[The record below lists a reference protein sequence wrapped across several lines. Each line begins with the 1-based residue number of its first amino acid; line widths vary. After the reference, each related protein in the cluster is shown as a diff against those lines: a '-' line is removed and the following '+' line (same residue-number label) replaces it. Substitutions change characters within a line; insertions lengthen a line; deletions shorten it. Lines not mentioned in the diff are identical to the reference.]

1 MPPHRLR
8 TLYCSKLQCGNKGCP
23 LGRDPHCNFE
33 YHPMFNNTLQHIVK
47 MTNISDNEHLS
58 IHTNTQ
64 AIGVK
69 QSNTLVHDHLFF
81 LLLLSHATRSN
92 LECSLLLHAPKKQQ
106 LMLIYRYLTI
116 TCNCWFYIIINYTT
130 PLANTLHHCLH
141 IILCLSPSCWPC
153 LSHTSEP
160 GVQARCTFL

>member
-1 MPPHRLR
+1 MD
-8 TLYCSKLQCGNKGCP
+8 GWIN
-23 LGRDPHCNFE
+23 
-33 YHPMFNNTLQHIVK
+33 V
-47 MTNISDNEHLS
+47 
-58 IHTNTQ
+58 
-64 AIGVK
+64 
-69 QSNTLVHDHLFF
+69 
-81 LLLLSHATRSN
+81 TRSN

-106 LMLIYRYLTI
+106 LMLIYRYRTI

-160 GVQARCTFL
+160 GVQARCTFLWCRLLHHRTTNGNWPCLSHSSEPGVQARCAFDVDFCL